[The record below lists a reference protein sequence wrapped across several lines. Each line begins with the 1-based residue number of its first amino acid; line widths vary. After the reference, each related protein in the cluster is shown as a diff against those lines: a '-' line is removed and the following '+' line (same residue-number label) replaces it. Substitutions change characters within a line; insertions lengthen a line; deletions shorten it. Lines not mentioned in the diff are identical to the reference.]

1 MDTSEEGGAHDAQ
14 GLNQGGAVIAIWG
27 IGTFLVCAVCACD
40 YLIDSSLDE
49 NPQHRRYCCP
59 THRALGNR
67 FGAVETEA
75 AVTTWHCCVIG
86 VVIQA
91 DGALGGG
98 WLGRGEWLGLGRL
111 GLLAV
116 GTLTATRR
124 SCNGDKR
131 LHHDSW

>member
-1 MDTSEEGGAHDAQ
+1 MDTSEEGGAHDGQ

-67 FGAVETEA
+67 FGVVETEA
-75 AVTTWHCCVIG
+75 AVPTGHCCVIA